1 MKRLT
6 SMLIALTLSANAWAL
21 PPEIEADR
29 LLLKAKAA
37 LDASDYALATDSL
50 MKAEK
55 LPVKLPDTFYY
66 HYGRASFG
74 SGKLEQARDLLEK
87 YLTLSGTKGKFYQ
100 EALVEMN
107 NIEAAIKK
115 RDAEIE
121 KRDADRVAEIKKRD
135 ADRVAE
141 IKKRDAEKDAA
152 LAQLKQIGLDDPK
165 LAAQGYWRDPKTN
178 LVWMRCSLGQ
188 MWDGNTCTGEAK
200 GYTWQDALDAAKAFN
215 SNGGFGGYTDW
226 VVPHIV
232 DLSAIRYCST
242 GFEKTIEIPDK
253 AGGSKMIDRSCKGDG
268 YQRPTINTT
277 IFPNTKI
284 RSYWSSSPV
293 ALNSSY
299 AWVVGFYG
307 GLDGYD
313 FKYGLGY
320 GYVRLVR
327 SSQ

>member
-21 PPEIEADR
+21 PPEIELDR
-29 LLLKAKAA
+29 LLFQAKSA
-37 LDASDYALATDSL
+37 LDARDYALATDSL

-74 SGKLEQARDLLEK
+74 SGKFEQARDLLEK

-100 EALVEMN
+100 EALVELN

-115 RDAEIE
+115 RE
-121 KRDADRVAEIKKRD
+121 ADRVAEIEKRE
-135 ADRVAE
+135 ADRVA
-141 IKKRDAEKDAA
+141 AEAKDAKDA
-152 LAQLKQIGLDDPK
+152 KEAQ
-165 LAAQGYWRDPKTN
+165 AMWRDPKTN
-178 LVWMRCSLGQ
+178 LVWMRCSLGRT
-188 MWDGNTCTGEAK
+188 WDGNTCTGKAIE
-200 GYTWQDALDAAKAFN
+200 YTWHDALDAAKAFN

-293 ALNSSY
+293 ALNSSD